1 MEEGGAGETV
11 EEGEAAAAAAAV
23 EGETERE
30 REKESDHE
38 PSARLGRSSV
48 VGHVTLDA
56 RTE

>member
-1 MEEGGAGETV
+1 VAGVAGEA
-11 EEGEAAAAAAAV
+11 GEAVVAAAAAAV

-30 REKESDHE
+30 REKEIDHE

-48 VGHVTLDA
+48 AGHVTLDA

>member
-1 MEEGGAGETV
+1 M
-11 EEGEAAAAAAAV
+11 EEGEAVAAAAAV

-30 REKESDHE
+30 REKQIDHE